1 MTKPIPAYQQIKQ
14 HILQA
19 IHSGQWRTGMAIPTE
34 MRLAEQFSVSRMTV
48 NRALKELTEEKVLQ
62 RRQGSGTFVAQQ
74 HFNHTFV
81 EVRNIADDIRQT
93 GKTYRA
99 QVIGKKYCELS
110 TLPADMQ
117 PLFQQTRQ
125 LFQLDVIH
133 YGDDMPIQ
141 YEKRWVDAELVPEF
155 SQQDFTQLNASDYLI
170 DNVPLVKGHYNIR
183 AKHPTGDI
191 AKRLHMTTT
200 QAALLLTRYTCSS
213 NDRVVTYVQ
222 MWHNGENFQFSG
234 EL

>member
-1 MTKPIPAYQQIKQ
+1 MNKPIPAYQQIKQ
-14 HILQA
+14 HILHA

-34 MRLAEQFSVSRMTV
+34 MRLAEQFAVSRMTV

-74 HFNHTFV
+74 QFNHTFV

-99 QVIGKKYCELS
+99 AVIDKKDCELS
-110 TLPADMQ
+110 ALPADMQ
-117 PLFQQTRQ
+117 PLFQQTQQ

-133 YGDDMPIQ
+133 YGDDVPIQ

-155 SQQDFTQLNASDYLI
+155 SCQDFTQVNASDYLI
-170 DNVPLVKGHYNIR
+170 DNVPLVKGHYNIQ
-183 AKHPTGDI
+183 AKLPSAEI
-191 AKRLHMTTT
+191 ADKLNMATS
-200 QAALLLTRYTCSS
+200 QAALVLTRYTYSS
-213 NDRVVTYVQ
+213 NHRIVTYVQ
-222 MWHNGENFQFSG
+222 MWHSGERFQFSG
-234 EL
+234 AL